1 MYTCLYIYCTEY
13 IYICNFPV
21 LAQTHVYEITA
32 NLYCISPYMII
43 CVFPP
48 KISPKEKHT
57 KSLFLHSFSHLL
69 VAGPGLGSMS
79 SESVTWIS
87 AAKQEGACPTN
98 AGETASGNGLF

>member
-1 MYTCLYIYCTEY
+1 MHFSTKSQQIS
-13 IYICNFPV
+13 
-21 LAQTHVYEITA
+21 
-32 NLYCISPYMII
+32 ISPYMII

-57 KSLFLHSFSHLL
+57 KSLFLHRFSHL

-87 AAKQEGACPTN
+87 AAKQEGACPMP
-98 AGETASGNGLF
+98 EMSWGLTKCLTVSYCITY